1 MKEFTLL
8 NGNKIP
14 ALAYGTWLIKNEK
27 AKDCVLMALEA
38 GYRHIDTAQAYGNE
52 QGVGEGIRQ
61 SGLKREDIY
70 LTTKVQAEHK
80 TYKKAKKSI
89 DESLEKL
96 GLDYID
102 LILIHCPQPWIL
114 FRSKRRYF
122 KENIEVWRA
131 LEDAYKE
138 GKVKA
143 IGVSN
148 FLIDD
153 LQNIMDHCEI
163 KPMVNQIL
171 CHIGNTPMDV
181 IKFCQENNIIV
192 ESYSPIAH
200 GAALKDKAI
209 QEMANKYNVSVAQL
223 CIQYTLQL
231 DTISIPKASS
241 KEHIEDNAKLDFE
254 ISEEDM
260 IELIKLNEI
269 DYGKDAFWPVFKKKA
284 RVPSYIFTSRN

>member
-1 MKEFTLL
+1 MKEFELL
-8 NGNKIP
+8 NGNMVP
-14 ALAYGTWLIKNEK
+14 ALAYGTWLIKNEN
-27 AKDCVLMALEA
+27 AANCVKMALEA

-52 QGVGEGIRQ
+52 EGVGIGMRE
-61 SGLKREDIY
+61 SGLKREEIY
-70 LTTKVQAEHK
+70 LTTKVMAELK

-89 DESLEKL
+89 DDSLKRL
-96 GLDYID
+96 GVDYID
-102 LILIHCPQPWIL
+102 LILIHCPQPWVL
-114 FRSKRRYF
+114 FRGKRRFF

-131 LEDAYKE
+131 LEEAYKE

-153 LQNIMDHCEI
+153 LENIMNNCEI

-181 IKFCQENNIIV
+181 IKFCQENNIVV

-200 GAALKDKAI
+200 GAALNNQAIKAMADK
-209 QEMANKYNVSVAQL
+209 YHVSIAQL

-241 KEHIEDNAKLDFE
+241 KEHIKDNAKLDFE

-269 DYGKDAFWPVFKKKA
+269 DYGKDAFWPVFRKKNRA
-284 RVPSYIFTSRN
+284 NS